1 MSDRNSD
8 WMSIRWQDKTD
19 HLFWV
24 YTVSWSLSDEGLF
37 SQEMLKSAFLQKN
50 WIVLNTSIP
59 LHAGLI
65 QLSSVWGQPGPRQGL
80 TDLSRCECDW
90 RHFPQEC
97 LKTRSTTTMWSNLQN
112 FSTVLAAPTCTWC
125 QARLVCT
132 IVRFFRWQECGNL
145 VSYINAVNILK
156 W

>member
-1 MSDRNSD
+1 MENVEQEEIFSSDQICFELLSELV
-8 WMSIRWQDKTD
+8 IERWRA
-19 HLFWV
+19 L
-24 YTVSWSLSDEGLF
+24 
-37 SQEMLKSAFLQKN
+37 QECSNFFLTKN
-50 WIVLNTSIP
+50 LNTLTSKTESLIY

-65 QLSSVWGQPGPRQGL
+65 QLSSVWERPGPRQGL

-112 FSTVLAAPTCTWC
+112 FSTVLAAPTFTWC

-132 IVRFFRWQECGNL
+132 IVRFLRWQECGNL
-145 VSYINAVNILK
+145 LSYINAVNVLK